1 VASSGLL
8 AGGQALAVVTGL
20 ASGETEPGGWQWVLV
35 LASLAIYSL
44 ALVAVGLGG
53 ILLLLTA

>member
-1 VASSGLL
+1 M
-8 AGGQALAVVTGL
+8 VTGL

-44 ALVAVGLGG
+44 ALAAVGVGG
-53 ILLLLTA
+53 ILLLRDLFKGQGASQ